1 MVGGGRGPPHRGP
14 PAGRMRVSSP
24 YKTSHTIMEA
34 ATHAAPDAGPAQQ
47 HHQRQT
53 QQPQRPTQQQGRRRD
68 AGRRHASFRDLKN
81 LSVDDW
87 CALFRIDRTTINA
100 SARDRL
106 RWALSSLRERRYRH
120 DEILELGEDMVVVV
134 EGMVEADE
142 RLLKA
147 PFFVNECVIL
157 DGVPETRVYR
167 VASDRCRCYA
177 VNNADAALLKAA
189 GGFDADRTRNL
200 RSFERRLA
208 LKGVDAELLRDDA
221 IFAKHASS
229 YLARRGDAEPLRFLV
244 DSDAVLVMRDRPFV
258 EVLRAFDGL
267 WRVYARPW
275 DAFADVSAVAGDATT
290 RRRLGDERAKAVQ
303 RADAGRLVDAVAAI
317 VDTVKRDLDTR
328 FLPAFVASEAYAVFV
343 RERFPG
349 RGQKRVPVP
358 RGEVLV
364 APAAVSTCTIS

>member
-1 MVGGGRGPPHRGP
+1 
-14 PAGRMRVSSP
+14 
-24 YKTSHTIMEA
+24 
-34 ATHAAPDAGPAQQ
+34 
-47 HHQRQT
+47 
-53 QQPQRPTQQQGRRRD
+53 
-68 AGRRHASFRDLKN
+68 
-81 LSVDDW
+81 
-87 CALFRIDRTTINA
+87 
-100 SARDRL
+100 
-106 RWALSSLRERRYRH
+106 
-120 DEILELGEDMVVVV
+120 MVVVV
-134 EGMVEADE
+134 EGTVEADE

-157 DGVPETRVYR
+157 DGAPEARTYR

-177 VNNADAALLKAA
+177 VNSADAALVKAA

-221 IFAKHASS
+221 VFAKHASS

-244 DSDAVLVMRDRPFV
+244 DSDAVLVMRDRPFF

-303 RADAGRLVDAVAAI
+303 RADAGRLVDCVEGI
-317 VDTVKRDLDTR
+317 VEAVKRDLDTR

-364 APAAVSTCTIS
+364 APAAVSTCAIS

>member
-1 MVGGGRGPPHRGP
+1 M
-14 PAGRMRVSSP
+14 
-24 YKTSHTIMEA
+24 
-34 ATHAAPDAGPAQQ
+34 
-47 HHQRQT
+47 
-53 QQPQRPTQQQGRRRD
+53 
-68 AGRRHASFRDLKN
+68 
-81 LSVDDW
+81 
-87 CALFRIDRTTINA
+87 
-100 SARDRL
+100 
-106 RWALSSLRERRYRH
+106 
-120 DEILELGEDMVVVV
+120 ILEG
-134 EGMVEADE
+134 A
-142 RLLKA
+142 
-147 PFFVNECVIL
+147 
-157 DGVPETRVYR
+157 PETRTYR

-177 VNNADAALLKAA
+177 VNSADAALLKAA

-200 RSFERRLA
+200 RSFERLA

-303 RADAGRLVDAVAAI
+303 RGRRAPPRLCSGDRGHGQARPRHAVPAGLRRVGGLRAI
-317 VDTVKRDLDTR
+317 
-328 FLPAFVASEAYAVFV
+328 FV

-364 APAAVSTCTIS
+364 APAAVSTCAIS